1 MPSMTLSIP
10 EDLHRIIKTHNEI
23 KWSVIAR
30 KAMWEY
36 ARKLE
41 LFDKILEKSEFTEE
55 DAMELDKMVKRGLR
69 KHYDKEDQ

>member
-1 MPSMTLSIP
+1 MTLSIP
-10 EDLHRIIKTHNEI
+10 EDLHRIIKTHEEI

-41 LFDKILEKSEFTEE
+41 IVDQILEKSEFTEE
-55 DAMELDKMVKRGLR
+55 NVMELDKMIKRSLR
-69 KHYDKEDQ
+69 AHYEQEDS